1 MTRVALFDTNL
12 AAAPIHAYL
21 VEAGHEVFIIGGNPD
36 DYLARSVSSYI
47 QLDYSDEAAA
57 IALVDQ
63 LGVSFIVPGCND
75 RSYLTCAAIAEAR
88 GFPGIDSVSVTDAL
102 NNKQAF
108 RQFARRQGIPIPLVW
123 SADDLPNHRPLIV
136 KPVDAY
142 SGRGITVLH
151 STSDHELTQA
161 IGRAQQFSKSG
172 QYLIEDFVSG
182 QLYSHTAFIAN
193 GQIRSDHIV
202 EEHGSANPFTVDT
215 SCVRYDLAPAVLE
228 SIRRD
233 IASMARALQLVD
245 GLVHTQF
252 ILHENQYWFVEVTR
266 RCPGDLYSLLI
277 EFSTGAAY
285 AENYT
290 RPFLGQ
296 PFDFS
301 LRSASSQPIMRHT
314 LSQPVEQVFNS
325 INFHEDLQIERY
337 YALSRA
343 GDLVAA
349 APFGRIGLLFANAKT
364 KPALDGLMTRTVQ
377 RNLYSITSA

>member
-12 AAAPIHAYL
+12 SAAPIHAYL
-21 VEAGHEVFIIGGNPD
+21 VEAGHEVFVIGGNPD
-36 DYLARSVSSYI
+36 DYLARSVRNYI
-47 QLDYSDEAAA
+47 QLDYSNEAAA
-57 IALVDQ
+57 LALVDQ
-63 LGVSFIVPGCND
+63 LDVSFIVPGCND
-75 RSYLTCAAIAEAR
+75 RSYLTCAVIAEAR
-88 GFPGIDSVSVTDAL
+88 EFPGIDSVEATDTL

-108 RQFARRQGIPIPLVW
+108 RRFAEAQAIPIPRVW
-123 SADDLPNHRPLIV
+123 NVDDLPKDRPLIV

-142 SGRGITVLH
+142 SGRGITVLQ
-151 STSDHELTQA
+151 SISDHEVAQA
-161 IGRAQQFSKSG
+161 IERAQEFSKSG

-202 EEHGSANPFTVDT
+202 EEHGSANPFAVDT
-215 SCVRYDLAPAVLE
+215 SCVRYNLADPVLNA
-228 SIRRD
+228 IRLD
-233 IASMARALQLVD
+233 ITSMARALKLVD

-252 ILHENQYWFVEVTR
+252 ILQDNRYWFVEVTR

-277 EFSTGAAY
+277 QFSTGVAY

-296 PFDFS
+296 AFDFS
-301 LRSASSQPIMRHT
+301 LRSAANRPIMRHT
-314 LSQPVEQVFNS
+314 LSQPVEQVFS
-325 INFHEDLQIERY
+325 AIHFHQELEIERF

-343 GDLVAA
+343 GDLVPA

-364 KPALDGLMTRTVQ
+364 QPALEALMTRTVQ
-377 RNLYSITSA
+377 RDLYSITSA

>member
-12 AAAPIHAYL
+12 SAAPIHAYL
-21 VEAGHEVFIIGGNPD
+21 VEAGHEVFVIGGNPD
-36 DYLARSVSSYI
+36 DYLARSVHNYI

-57 IALVDQ
+57 LALVDQ

-88 GFPGIDSVSVTDAL
+88 GFPGIDSVSATDTL

-108 RQFARRQGIPIPLVW
+108 RLFAQGLGIPIPRVW
-123 SADDLPNHRPLIV
+123 SVHDLPKDRPLIV

-142 SGRGITVLH
+142 SGRGITVLQ
-151 STSDHELTQA
+151 SISDPEVAQS
-161 IGRAQQFSKSG
+161 IGRAQEFSKSG

-182 QLYSHTAFIAN
+182 QLYSHTAFIAD
-193 GQIRSDHIV
+193 GQIQSDHIV

-215 SCVRYDLAPAVLE
+215 SCVRYGLAPSVLG
-228 SIRRD
+228 SIRND
-233 IASMARALQLVD
+233 ITSMAQALQLVD

-252 ILHENQYWFVEVTR
+252 ILHEGQYWFVEVTR

-277 EFSTGAAY
+277 QFSTGAAY
-285 AENYT
+285 AENYA

-301 LRSASSQPIMRHT
+301 LRSAPDQPIMRHT
-314 LSQPVEQVFNS
+314 LSQPVEQVFNA
-325 INFHEDLQIERY
+325 INFHQDLQIERY
-337 YALSRA
+337 YALSHA

-364 KPALDGLMTRTVQ
+364 KPALDRLMTRTVQ
-377 RNLYSITSA
+377 RDLYSITSA

>member
-12 AAAPIHAYL
+12 SAAPIHAYL
-21 VEAGHEVFIIGGNPD
+21 VEAGHEIFVIGANPD
-36 DYLARSVSSYI
+36 DYLARSVCNYI

-57 IALVDQ
+57 LALVDQ
-63 LGVSFIVPGCND
+63 LDVKFIVPGCND
-75 RSYLTCAAIAEAR
+75 QSYLTCAAIAGAR
-88 GFPGIDSVSVTDAL
+88 GFPSIDSVQVTDTL

-108 RQFARRQGIPIPLVW
+108 RQFAEAQAIPIPRVW
-123 SADDLPNHRPLIV
+123 NVDDLPKDRPLIV

-142 SGRGITVLH
+142 SGRGITVLQ
-151 STSDHELTQA
+151 SISDHEVAQA
-161 IGRAQQFSKSG
+161 IGRAQEFSKSG

-182 QLYSHTAFIAN
+182 QLYSHTAFIAD
-193 GQIRSDHIV
+193 GQIQMDHIV

-215 SCVRYDLAPAVLE
+215 SCLRYDLAIPVLN
-228 SIRRD
+228 SIRQD
-233 IASMARALQLVD
+233 ITSMAGALKLVD

-252 ILHENQYWFVEVTR
+252 ILSDGQYWFVEVTR

-277 EFSTGAAY
+277 QFSTGTAY

-301 LRSASSQPIMRHT
+301 VRAPSNQLIMRHT
-314 LSQPVEQVFNS
+314 ISQPVEQVFGA
-325 INFHEDLQIERY
+325 IHFHQDLEIERY

-343 GDLVAA
+343 GDLVPA
-349 APFGRIGLLFANAKT
+349 APFGRVGLLFTNAKT
-364 KPALDGLMTRTVQ
+364 LPALEALMTRTVQ
-377 RNLYSITSA
+377 RDLYSITSA